1 MNKKI
6 ILASAS
12 PRRRELLS
20 QIGLDFEV
28 VVSETEEKITS
39 TEPAKV
45 VEELS
50 AQKAEAVWEKLC
62 SMTASQGSVTNAERL
77 EEGSGVSRTDEGSKV
92 FDPEQKS
99 GESTITD
106 IIVLGADTVVAC
118 DGKILGKPADT
129 EAAAAMLT
137 MLQGRGHEVYTG
149 VTILYEENGERK
161 TLTFHE
167 KTTVHFYP
175 MTDAQIREYVATG
188 DPMDKAGAY
197 GIQGLCARYIS
208 GIAGDYNNVVGL
220 PVGRVYQELHGLQ
233 TVL

>member
-12 PRRRELLS
+12 PRRRELLT
-20 QIGLDFEV
+20 QIGLDFDI

-62 SMTASQGSVTNAERL
+62 STAASQGSVTNAERL
-77 EEGSGVSRTDEGSKV
+77 DEGSEV
-92 FDPEQKS
+92 FESEQTS
-99 GESTITD
+99 GETTITD

-129 EAAAAMLT
+129 EAAVAMLT

-149 VTILYEENGERK
+149 VTILYEQNGERK

-167 KTTVHFYP
+167 KTIVHFYP

-188 DPMDKAGAY
+188 DPMDKAGSY
-197 GIQGLCARYIS
+197 GIQGFCARYIR
-208 GIAGDYNNVVGL
+208 GIEGDYNNVVGL

-233 TVL
+233 TVQ

>member
-12 PRRRELLS
+12 PRRRELLT
-20 QIGLDFEV
+20 QIGLDFDI

-50 AQKAEAVWEKLC
+50 TQKAEAVWEKLR

-77 EEGSGVSRTDEGSKV
+77 DEGSEV
-92 FDPEQKS
+92 FEPEQTS
-99 GESTITD
+99 GETTMTD
-106 IIVLGADTVVAC
+106 TLVLGADTVVAC

-149 VTILYEENGERK
+149 VTILYEQNGERK

-167 KTTVHFYP
+167 KTIVHFYP

-188 DPMDKAGAY
+188 DPMDKAGSY
-197 GIQGLCARYIS
+197 GIQGFCARYIR
-208 GIAGDYNNVVGL
+208 GIEGDYNNVVGL

-233 TVL
+233 TV

>member
-12 PRRRELLS
+12 PRRRELLT
-20 QIGLDFEV
+20 QIGLDFDI

-50 AQKAEAVWEKLC
+50 AQKAEAVWEKLR

-77 EEGSGVSRTDEGSKV
+77 DEGSEV
-92 FDPEQKS
+92 FEPEQTS
-99 GESTITD
+99 GETTMTD
-106 IIVLGADTVVAC
+106 TFVLGADTVVAC

-129 EAAAAMLT
+129 ETAVAMLT

-149 VTILYEENGERK
+149 VTILYEQNGERK

-167 KTTVHFYP
+167 KTIVHFYP

-188 DPMDKAGAY
+188 DPMDKAGSY
-197 GIQGLCARYIS
+197 GIQGFCARYIR
-208 GIAGDYNNVVGL
+208 GIEGDYNNVVGL

-233 TVL
+233 TVQ

>member
-12 PRRRELLS
+12 PRRRELLT

-62 SMTASQGSVTNAERL
+62 STTASQGSVTNAERL
-77 EEGSGVSRTDEGSKV
+77 DEGSEV
-92 FDPEQKS
+92 FESEQTS
-99 GESTITD
+99 GETTITD

-149 VTILYEENGERK
+149 VTILYEQNGERK

-188 DPMDKAGAY
+188 DPMDKAGSY
-197 GIQGLCARYIS
+197 GIQGFCARYIR
-208 GIAGDYNNVVGL
+208 GIVGDYNNVVGL

-233 TVL
+233 IV

>member
-12 PRRRELLS
+12 PRRRELLT

-50 AQKAEAVWEKLC
+50 AQKAEAVWEKLT
-62 SMTASQGSVTNAERL
+62 SMTASQGLVNNAERL
-77 EEGSGVSRTDEGSKV
+77 DEGSGVSRTDEGSEV
-92 FDPEQKS
+92 CAPEEKS
-99 GESTITD
+99 GETIMAEA
-106 IIVLGADTVVAC
+106 IVLGADTVVAS
-118 DGKILGKPADT
+118 DGKILGKPKNT
-129 EAAAAMLT
+129 EDAARMLT

-149 VTILYEENGERK
+149 VTILYEEDGEK
-161 TLTFHE
+161 KALTFHE

-175 MTDAQIREYVATG
+175 MTEEQIREYVATG

-197 GIQGLCARYIS
+197 GIQGFCARYIR
-208 GIAGDYNNVVGL
+208 GIDGDYNNVVGL
-220 PVGRVYQELHGLQ
+220 PAGRVYQELHRLRL
-233 TVL
+233 V

>member
-12 PRRRELLS
+12 PRRRELLT

-62 SMTASQGSVTNAERL
+62 STTASQGSVTNAERL
-77 EEGSGVSRTDEGSKV
+77 DEGSEV
-92 FDPEQKS
+92 FESEQTS
-99 GESTITD
+99 GETTITD

-167 KTTVHFYP
+167 KTIVHFYP

-197 GIQGLCARYIS
+197 GIQGFCARYIR
-208 GIAGDYNNVVGL
+208 GIEGDYNNVVGL

-233 TVL
+233 TV

>member
-1 MNKKI
+1 MNRKI

-12 PRRRELLS
+12 PRRRELLT
-20 QIGLDFEV
+20 QIGLDFDV

-50 AQKAEAVWEKLC
+50 AQKAEAVWEKLF
-62 SMTASQGSVTNAERL
+62 SMTASQGSVTDAERL
-77 EEGSGVSRTDEGSKV
+77 EEGSGVSRTDEGSEG
-92 FDPEQKS
+92 FDPEQTS
-99 GESTITD
+99 GETTITD
-106 IIVLGADTVVAC
+106 NVVLGADTVVAC

-129 EAAAAMLT
+129 EAAVAMLT

-233 TVL
+233 TV

>member
-12 PRRRELLS
+12 PRRRELLT

-62 SMTASQGSVTNAERL
+62 SMTASQGSVTKAERL
-77 EEGSGVSRTDEGSKV
+77 DEGSGVSRTDEGSEA
-92 FDPEQKS
+92 FEPEQTS
-99 GESTITD
+99 GETTMTD
-106 IIVLGADTVVAC
+106 TLVLGADTVVAC

-149 VTILYEENGERK
+149 VTIIYEENGERK

-167 KTTVHFYP
+167 KTIVHFYP

-188 DPMDKAGAY
+188 DPMDKAGSY
-197 GIQGLCARYIS
+197 GIQGFCARYIR
-208 GIAGDYNNVVGL
+208 GIEGDYNNVVGL

-233 TVL
+233 TVQ

>member
-12 PRRRELLS
+12 PRRRELLT
-20 QIGLDFEV
+20 QIGLDFDI

-77 EEGSGVSRTDEGSKV
+77 DEGSGVSRTDEGSEV

-99 GESTITD
+99 GETIMTD
-106 IIVLGADTVVAC
+106 TLVLGADTVVAC

-129 EAAAAMLT
+129 EAAVAMLT

-149 VTILYEENGERK
+149 VTILHEENGERK

-167 KTTVHFYP
+167 KTIVHFYP

-188 DPMDKAGAY
+188 DPMDKAGSY
-197 GIQGLCARYIS
+197 GIQGFCARYIR
-208 GIAGDYNNVVGL
+208 GIEGDYNNVVGL
-220 PVGRVYQELHGLQ
+220 PVGRVYQELHALQ
-233 TVL
+233 TV